1 MEPSSMPDL
10 SHKRQGYA
18 AALFQEILQL
28 ILESPSDETM
38 VRILVAMGDL
48 YRMRTFPPP
57 PQLEEWKR
65 RLKPNEV
72 SGAIACALGHGPQ
85 GLFIHPEVVSLQA
98 DVDISILNRD
108 RLQSFLI
115 ALTRITMH
123 RVSLI
128 QGSQVG
134 QLEPL
139 RETFDTWLGE
149 TIYSLRLSLLEI
161 EAKRGDRVLIESQPA
176 WVTYVCFTKR
186 PVNPNGGKP

>member
-1 MEPSSMPDL
+1 MEAHNQSEL
-10 SHKRQGYA
+10 ITQQQTYA
-18 AALFQEILQL
+18 VSLFEDIVRLLQEP
-28 ILESPSDETM
+28 PSDQAT

-48 YRMRTFPPP
+48 YRMRMFPPP

-161 EAKRGDRVLIESQPA
+161 DAKRGDRVLIESQPA

-186 PVNPNGGKP
+186 PVNPNGGRP